1 MNNER
6 EDNSRDKHSPYSNLE
21 NVRAAGE
28 SYSPTACEK
37 KRNLKGKHVTRGHCW
52 CQGRTAGL
60 LVSSVPLLPPNQA
73 DSMALSFSF
82 QCDQFPVY
90 NVHIIIVEG
99 RIQCN
104 MLTEPE
110 TICVGVGLLVF
121 IFHSEEFWS
130 VCDLMPLH
138 WASGFALPGTATL
151 IHITAFL
158 APQSPY
164 SSPFISCG
172 GHILPHSTPLAPAV
186 FCSVLS
192 SLLSYKYSEIR
203 DLILSVTLSQLK
215 WIRRLGWE
223 PALTLLNLRV
233 SFFIC
238 KMLISS
244 FLTLH
249 LRGCLWDS
257 LHCCELLQEFARV
270 WYKWQG
276 CGCCWCLSSSQP
288 LASSLV

>member
-1 MNNER
+1 M
-6 EDNSRDKHSPYSNLE
+6 
-21 NVRAAGE
+21 
-28 SYSPTACEK
+28 
-37 KRNLKGKHVTRGHCW
+37 
-52 CQGRTAGL
+52 
-60 LVSSVPLLPPNQA
+60 
-73 DSMALSFSF
+73 
-82 QCDQFPVY
+82 
-90 NVHIIIVEG
+90 EG

-104 MLTEPE
+104 VQTEPG

-121 IFHSEEFWS
+121 TFHSEEFWS

-138 WASGFALPGTATL
+138 RASGFALPGTATL

-158 APQSPY
+158 ASQSPY

-172 GHILPHSTPLAPAV
+172 GHILPLAPAV
-186 FCSVLS
+186 FCSVLP
-192 SLLSYKYSEIR
+192 SLLSYKFYEIR
-203 DLILSVTLSQLK
+203 DLISSVTLSQLK
-215 WIRRLGWE
+215 WTRRLGWE

-238 KMLISS
+238 KTVIRS

-270 WYKWQG
+270 W
-276 CGCCWCLSSSQP
+276 
-288 LASSLV
+288 